1 MRIAVAIDLPPTA
14 TYHRATIDAIGHAA
28 GALGCAVDV
37 DVRNTDAA
45 GFDDLSG
52 VDGLV
57 IGPGS
62 PYRDEPAENAAER
75 ERQDRISAAM
85 SALTPKQREVLELG
99 YFGGLS
105 QSEIAARLGTPLG
118 TVKSW
123 TRQGLMRL
131 RELVPAGEM
140 T

>member
-1 MRIAVAIDLPPTA
+1 MRIAVAIDLAPTA
-14 TYHRATIDAIGHAA
+14 SYHRATIDAIGHAA

-62 PYRDEPAENAAER
+62 PYRDEPAVWNLVRAAR
-75 ERQDRISAAM
+75 E
-85 SALTPKQREVLELG
+85 
-99 YFGGLS
+99 GGLP
-105 QSEIAARLGTPLG
+105 LVGT
-118 TVKSW
+118 
-123 TRQGLMRL
+123 
-131 RELVPAGEM
+131 
-140 T
+140 